1 MKMLIYADEAYPV
14 YDLGELPDYDVHPNL
29 RQPIV
34 DVSDEFK
41 EKFDRV
47 RKEYG
52 AIQDELAEMS
62 DKAEYV
68 NVLEVQK
75 QLRGDVN

>member
-1 MKMLIYADEAYPV
+1 MKMQIRTDEAYPV
-14 YDLGELPDYDVHPNL
+14 YDLWELPDYDVHPNL
-29 RQPIV
+29 REPLV

-41 EKFDRV
+41 ERFDRV
-47 RKEYG
+47 SKEYG
-52 AIQDELAEMS
+52 ALQDELAEMS

-75 QLRGDVN
+75 QLRGEVG